1 MVDMF
6 SHAPQLRC
14 VTLDNTFLS
23 AITLPWSGLTH
34 LKVSWVSIDE
44 CAEMLRRCP
53 CLVECDFSRILSNAE
68 FHPLPPPPRSNFNT
82 LPIILP
88 SLRSLS
94 CSYAGDAWEFQL
106 FERILFPNLNVF
118 KLKLRYDL
126 MQFSMIVSVLRGM
139 LGETSKEVEKLELD
153 LGCPWVDVYEVLKEV
168 RRVRVLRVV
177 DEQDE
182 QMVKK
187 VVEALVVT
195 TLTTT
200 SEACFLPRL
209 KVLEWR
215 GHCWVDLVMVKWV
228 VEKLKM
234 RWEMDCLLS
243 SSSSSERARLE
254 KVTLDLTCG
263 GHLLGLMDGE
273 KLMSD
278 EVRELERMGM
288 ELVIVHRRHCPSQE
302 EGEGE
307 V

>member
-1 MVDMF
+1 
-6 SHAPQLRC
+6 
-14 VTLDNTFLS
+14 
-23 AITLPWSGLTH
+23 
-34 LKVSWVSIDE
+34 
-44 CAEMLRRCP
+44 
-53 CLVECDFSRILSNAE
+53 
-68 FHPLPPPPRSNFNT
+68 
-82 LPIILP
+82 
-88 SLRSLS
+88 
-94 CSYAGDAWEFQL
+94 
-106 FERILFPNLNVF
+106 
-118 KLKLRYDL
+118 
-126 MQFSMIVSVLRGM
+126 MIVSVLRGM

-215 GHCWVDLVMVKWV
+215 GHCWVDLVVVKWV

-234 RWEMDCLLS
+234 RWEMDCLSSSS

-273 KLMSD
+273 KLVSD